1 MTHPIVVGV
10 DGSSSA
16 LQAVRWAAA
25 EAVRRGVPLR
35 LVNVCSTPVG
45 LPGGVVEP
53 AVIQKAMRDQGQQ
66 WLHEGRRAANAV
78 SDQLRPDLVLMTAS
92 VVPAL
97 VKESLDASVLV
108 LGTRGLGGFA
118 GLLIGSNAVFL
129 AGRAHCPMVVVR
141 GDESE
146 QGPVVVGVDGTP
158 TSEEA
163 VSFAF
168 AEAALHG
175 IDLVAVH
182 AWAESAADTSLLSH
196 SAPPDFEAA
205 QQLAHKTLAER
216 LAGWQE
222 KYPDVCV
229 NREVVRDNPSL
240 ALLRFAE
247 RARLVVVGT
256 RGRGGFEGLVLG
268 STGQHLLHHAPCP
281 VAVVR
286 TAPGSVVGVEGTNG
300 PAGR

>member
-16 LQAVRWAAA
+16 LEAVRWAAA

-35 LVNVCSTPVG
+35 LVSVCSTPVG
-45 LPGGVVEP
+45 LPGGIVEP
-53 AVIQKAMRDQGQQ
+53 AVIQKALRDQGQQ
-66 WLHEGRRAANAV
+66 WLDEARQAVHEFSGE
-78 SDQLRPDLVLMTAS
+78 LRPDLVLMTAS

-97 VKESLDASVLV
+97 VKESWNASVLV

-118 GLLIGSNAVFL
+118 GRLIGSNAVFL

-141 GDESE
+141 GDEPG

-163 VSFAF
+163 VAFAF

-175 IDLVAVH
+175 TDLVAVH
-182 AWAESAADTSLLSH
+182 AFA
-196 SAPPDFEAA
+196 DFEPA
-205 QQLAHKTLAER
+205 QQRADETLAER

-222 KYPDVCV
+222 KYPDVRV
-229 NREVVRDNPSL
+229 TREVVRDNPSR
-240 ALLRFAE
+240 ALLQYAE
-247 RARLVVVGT
+247 HARLVVVGT
-256 RGRGGFEGLVLG
+256 RGRGGFQGLVLG

-281 VAVVR
+281 VVVVR
-286 TAPGSVVGVEGTNG
+286 TEPDRQG
-300 PAGR
+300 